1 MTNLWQDLCYG
12 ARMLKK
18 NPGFTLIAVLTLAL
32 GIGANTAIFSVVNSV
47 LLNPLPFP
55 ESDRLVSF
63 HQSKPNFETGAIPY
77 PNFRDLQNSNSSFSS
92 MAVSRPFGFSLIGIG
107 DAESVSGNYVTA
119 DFFNVLGVKTAL
131 GRNFIAKEDEIG
143 ATPVVIIASQLWKR
157 KFNSAHDI
165 IGKSITLDDKS
176 YTVAGVLTSDFK
188 LSYRNLDN
196 IDVFVPIGQWSNPSL
211 QNRSAA
217 LALHGIGKLKPG
229 VTVEQANADLNKIMS
244 SLAITYPDT
253 NKGNSSRVILLK
265 DRTLGKIKPILL
277 MLFGAV
283 GFVLLIACVNVG
295 NLMLARS
302 IGRSREFAVRSALGA
317 DRKRLIR
324 QFLTES
330 ILISMIGGGLGLL
343 IASWG
348 MQAAVTQLSSSL
360 PRAKEIGLDSRI
372 FIFTLVIS
380 ILTGIIC
387 GLIPALK
394 SSKYSLSETLKQGG
408 RGLGEGR
415 IRAHSIFVAVE
426 AALAVI
432 LLIGAGLMIRSLN
445 AVWNVDPGFRPDNL
459 LTLGVRLPPSF
470 RAAGPDAIRN
480 ELRELGRDLN
490 SVPGIHSVSLSS
502 AALPLVTEDDLFF
515 VRTDKPKPAN
525 QSERSMALVYVVEPD
540 YLSAMGIPLKQGRF
554 FTDQDDERSQNVV
567 VIDEVL
573 AHKYYRNENPIGKFL
588 ELDSDDK
595 PFQIVG
601 VTGHVNQWSMA
612 ANDKESLQAQVYL
625 PFKAIPNNAMAL
637 TLGIDVVIRTTE
649 NNSAIVG
656 SIRNAIRK
664 RNAHNVVDNFQT
676 YSDAITTTLSAQRF
690 AMTLLNVFAVIAAI
704 LAAIGIFGVV
714 SYLVDRQ
721 TQELGIRITLGAQRK
736 DILRLV
742 TSHGMKPFLV
752 GAISGLIIA
761 PFLSRFISNILYGV
775 SGTDPVTYL
784 AVASLLTT
792 VAFIACMSPA
802 RRATKVDPMISM
814 RSE

>member
-12 ARMLKK
+12 ARMLRK
-18 NPGFTLIAVLTLAL
+18 NPGFALIAVLTLAL

-55 ESDRLVSF
+55 ESERLVSF

-77 PNFRDLQNSNSSFSS
+77 PNFRDLQKGNSSFSS

-119 DFFNVLGVKTAL
+119 DFFSVLGVKPEL
-131 GRNFIAKEDEIG
+131 GRNFAAKEDEVG
-143 ATPVVIIASQLWKR
+143 AAPVVIIASQLWKR
-157 KFNSAHDI
+157 KFNSTPDI

-176 YTVAGVLTSDFK
+176 YTVAGVLPSDFK
-188 LSYRNLDN
+188 LSYRNIDN
-196 IDVFVPIGQWSNPSL
+196 IDVFVPIGQWNNPSL
-211 QNRSAA
+211 QRRSAA

-229 VTVEQANADLNKIMS
+229 VTVKQAAADLNQIMS
-244 SLAITYPDT
+244 SLAVTYPDT
-253 NKGNSSRVILLK
+253 NKGNGSRVILLK
-265 DRTLGKIKPILL
+265 DRTIGNSKPILL

-302 IGRSREFAVRSALGA
+302 MGRSREFAVRSALGA

-330 ILISMIGGGLGLL
+330 ILISLIGGGLGLL

-348 MQAAVTQLSSSL
+348 MQTAITQLSSTL
-360 PRAKEIGLDSRI
+360 PRAKEIRLDSRI

-394 SSKYSLSETLKQGG
+394 SSRYSLSETLKQGG
-408 RGLGEGR
+408 RGLGEGK

-445 AVWNVDPGFRPDNL
+445 AVWNVDPGFHPDNL

-470 RAAGPDAIRN
+470 RTAGPDAIRN
-480 ELRELGRDLN
+480 ELRELTRELK
-490 SVPGIHSVSLSS
+490 SVPGINSVSLSS
-502 AALPLVTEDDLFF
+502 AALPLVGEDDLLFA
-515 VRTDKPKPAN
+515 RTDKPKPAN
-525 QSERSMALVYVVEPD
+525 QSERSMALIYEVEPD
-540 YLSAMGIPLKQGRF
+540 YLSTMGIPLKQGRF
-554 FTDQDDERSQNVV
+554 FTAQDDERAQNVV
-567 VIDEVL
+567 VIDEAL
-573 AHKYYRNENPIGKFL
+573 AHKYYRNENPIGKYL
-588 ELDSDDK
+588 ELDRDDK

-601 VTGHVNQWSMA
+601 VVGHVNQWSMA
-612 ANDKESLQAQVYL
+612 ANDKQPLQAQLYL
-625 PFKAIPNNAMAL
+625 PFRATAV
-637 TLGIDVVIRTTE
+637 TLGVDVVVRTKE
-649 NNSAIVG
+649 NNYSVILG
-656 SIRNAIRK
+656 SIRNAIRN
-664 RNAHNVVDNFQT
+664 RNANNVVDNLQS
-676 YSDAITTTLSAQRF
+676 YNDAITETLSAQRF
-690 AMTLLNVFAVIAAI
+690 AMTLLNLFAGIAAI

-721 TQELGIRITLGAQRK
+721 TQEIGIRITLGAQRK

-742 TSHGMKPFLV
+742 ISHGMKPFLI
-752 GAISGLIIA
+752 GATSGLIIA
-761 PFLSRFISNILYGV
+761 PFLSRFLSNILYGV
-775 SGTDPVTYL
+775 SGTDPVTYI
-784 AVASLLTT
+784 AVVSLLTL
-792 VAFIACMSPA
+792 VAFIACRLPA